1 MAESDQISLINK
13 YEDQQQPERFDQF
26 QIEKQRFNTGPC
38 ASKTL
43 PSQFV
48 RGFFFKY
55 FFNRLF
61 FRV

>member
-38 ASKTL
+38 ASRHYHRNL
-43 PSQFV
+43 YE
-48 RGFFFKY
+48 GFFLNIFLIG
-55 FFNRLF
+55 RLLI
-61 FRV
+61 